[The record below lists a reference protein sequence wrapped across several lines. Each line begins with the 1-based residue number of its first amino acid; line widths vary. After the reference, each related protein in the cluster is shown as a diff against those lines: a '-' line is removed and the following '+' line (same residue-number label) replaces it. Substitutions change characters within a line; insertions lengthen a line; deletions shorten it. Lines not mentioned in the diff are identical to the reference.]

1 MSKRLPFVELPP
13 SSLPR
18 VAAFDVFSTLD
29 IVPVLDGVTA
39 AMVRQ
44 GYPGR
49 DVFGMRL
56 ALEEALVNALKHGHG
71 YDPARRARVRYRVT
85 RRQVLAQ
92 VRDEGLGFDPAGVAD
107 PLGEEGLER
116 PSGRGLLL
124 MCRFLSWVRYNRR
137 GNGVTLCRRRS
148 PE

>member
-1 MSKRLPFVELPP
+1 VI
-13 SSLPR
+13 
-18 VAAFDVFSTLD
+18 AFDVRSTAD
-29 IVPVLDGVTA
+29 IAPILDGVTA

-49 DVFGMRL
+49 DVFGVRL
-56 ALEEALVNALKHGHG
+56 ALEEAMVNALKHGHG
-71 YDPARRARVRYRVT
+71 YDPAKAARVRYRVT

-92 VRDEGLGFDPAGVAD
+92 VRDEGPGFDPARVAD
-107 PLGEEGLER
+107 PLTAGGLDR

-124 MCRFLSWVRYNRR
+124 MRRFLSWVRFNRR

-148 PE
+148 PA